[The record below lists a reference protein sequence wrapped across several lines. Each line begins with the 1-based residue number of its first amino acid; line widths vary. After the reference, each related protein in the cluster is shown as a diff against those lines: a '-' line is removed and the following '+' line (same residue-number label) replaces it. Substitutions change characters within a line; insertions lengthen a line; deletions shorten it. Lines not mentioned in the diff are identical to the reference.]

1 MPCPAPDPAP
11 DRAPDRPP
19 DLPPDL
25 PRYAPDDPN
34 GHATLCAPDDACD
47 NCANGVFVE
56 EGYPCGCEHPSM
68 VLCNTMSRRV
78 LRPTRLLYLR
88 IIYSSTSVYIPYI
101 FSAAG

>member
-34 GHATLCAPDDACD
+34 GNATLCAPDDACD

-68 VLCNTMSRRV
+68 VLCNKRGKGYWAISTLPASITLDLGMQVSTGP
-78 LRPTRLLYLR
+78 RPN
-88 IIYSSTSVYIPYI
+88 PK
-101 FSAAG
+101 A